1 MPRIRFTA
9 AYDGRPYLGWQSQP
23 GGRTV
28 QDVLERAFSD
38 LLEPPAVSTVPAG
51 QTPAFMLWA
60 RFFMQTLRIPTAF
73 LRTNGLPRSTRAC
86 PEPSGLPMRNTFRPV
101 SMPGSVP
108 REKPTVTA
116 FHALP
121 SSTLLTPGWPGTA
134 RWHGA
139 WIFWNRLY
147 TCSGERMTS
156 LLLPPCAAMNRAPF
170 RRLLPPNHHADTS
183 GTGRG
188 TCLHHLYRNG
198 LPLQNGAPHDGSRP

>member
-28 QDVLERAFSD
+28 QDVLERAFSGLFGTPCRIHGSGRTD
-38 LLEPPAVSTVPAG
+38 SGVHALG
-51 QTPAFMLWA
+51 QVFHADAP
-60 RFFMQTLRIPTAF
+60 IPTAF

-170 RRLLPPNHHADTS
+170 RRVTSAEPSRRHKWNRQGNMSSSPLPERASSTKWCAS
-183 GTGRG
+183 
-188 TCLHHLYRNG
+188 
-198 LPLQNGAPHDGSRP
+198 